1 MAFHHRQRGARHI
14 HRRRR
19 LRHLKHIATIKLL
32 LLLLLHHLRYLAAA
46 LLHIYLLKTLHQL
59 HIDISKPSF

>member
-1 MAFHHRQRGARHI
+1 MAFHHGKRGARHI

-19 LRHLKHIATIKLL
+19 LSHLKHIATVK

-46 LLHIYLLKTLHQL
+46 LLHIYLLKAPHQL

>member
-32 LLLLLHHLRYLAAA
+32 LLLLHHLRYFAAA
-46 LLHIYLLKTLHQL
+46 LLHIYLLKALHQL
-59 HIDISKPSF
+59 HIDISKPSL